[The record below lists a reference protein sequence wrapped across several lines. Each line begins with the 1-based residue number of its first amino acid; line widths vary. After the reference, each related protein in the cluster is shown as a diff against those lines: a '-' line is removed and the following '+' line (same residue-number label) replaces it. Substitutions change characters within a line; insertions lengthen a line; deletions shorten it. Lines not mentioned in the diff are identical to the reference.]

1 MMLFFKGKVVERF
14 SMPGKRETK
23 ISVKQFNCTLFLAV
37 L

>member
-14 SMPGKRETK
+14 SMPGKCETK
-23 ISVKQFNCTLFLAV
+23 VSVKQFNCTLFLAV